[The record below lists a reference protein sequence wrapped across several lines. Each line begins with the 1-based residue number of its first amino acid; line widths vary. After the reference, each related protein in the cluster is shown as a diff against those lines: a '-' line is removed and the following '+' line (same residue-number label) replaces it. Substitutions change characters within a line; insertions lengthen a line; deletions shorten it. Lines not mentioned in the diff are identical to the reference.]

1 MTPEHKQALIDGR
14 KNAVKQPKR
23 GTPVL
28 CSNGLYLIVRLTK
41 KQAIQAHCTEC
52 MGFEE
57 NPINCTS
64 FACSLYPYRGRTLR
78 TRTGDITKEQARL
91 LA

>member
-1 MTPEHKQALIDGR
+1 MTPEQKAAMAAGR
-14 KNAVKQPKR
+14 KAATTQPKPGR
-23 GTPVL
+23 PVL
-28 CSNGLYLIVRLTK
+28 CANGKYLIVRLTK

-78 TRTGDITKEQARL
+78 TRTGDLTKSEARL
-91 LA
+91 LS

>member
-1 MTPEHKQALIDGR
+1 MTPEQIAKMQEGR
-14 KNAVKQPKR
+14 KSARLKP
-23 GTPVL
+23 GSPVL
-28 CSNGLYLIVRLTK
+28 CSNGRYLIARFTK

-64 FACSLYPYRGRTLR
+64 FTCSLYPYRGRTLR
-78 TRTGDITKEQARL
+78 TRTGDLTKAEARL
-91 LA
+91 YRA